1 MEFERGKSTPM
12 NLADLQIAVNE
23 IKVAVND
30 AVTTAAYGG
39 NNFVNGLEAKTALIR
54 SVTLIQRIHE
64 LTKRSL
70 HVELERRGIPHQI
83 HPPLGL
89 TSPEMDVWGLLKK
102 KKQDIVVLIGGSQ
115 HTREEITE
123 GPLLGDFDGLGIAA
137 TRSAIVIGARSQ
149 LSSVDKNFDT
159 LMERAFAET
168 MNLRLRHPYLV
179 MGEAYLLAV
188 KDYDEQAMKRNQ
200 IAWKPR
206 FTNIERYI
214 SIFNGIS
221 HRSDHEDIR
230 QAFKYER
237 SALLLVD
244 FSQNPPKIY
253 TTKEELQAD
262 GIVSQTFTGDYR
274 GLSPCNFAADIL
286 DKYAERHAS

>member
-1 MEFERGKSTPM
+1 M
-12 NLADLQIAVNE
+12 NLTDLQIAVNE
-23 IKVAVND
+23 IKVAVDD
-30 AVTTAAYGG
+30 AVTTASYGG
-39 NNFVNGLEAKTALIR
+39 NDFTNGLEAKTALIR

-70 HVELERRGIPHQI
+70 HVELERRRIPHEI

-89 TSPEMDVWGLLKK
+89 PTPEMDVWGLLKK
-102 KKQDIVVLIGGSQ
+102 KKQDVVVLIGGARPSRDQ
-115 HTREEITE
+115 ITE
-123 GPLLGDFDGLGIAA
+123 GPLLGEYDELGIAA
-137 TRSAIVIGARSQ
+137 TKSAIVIGVRSQ

-179 MGEAYLLAV
+179 MGEVYLLAV

-206 FTNIERYI
+206 FTNIERFI

-221 HRSDHEDIR
+221 HRVDHEDIR
-230 QAFKYER
+230 QSFKYER

-262 GIVSQTFTGDYR
+262 GIVSQTFAGDYR

>member
-1 MEFERGKSTPM
+1 M
-12 NLADLQIAVNE
+12 NLTDLQIAVNE
-23 IKVAVND
+23 IKVALED
-30 AVTTAAYGG
+30 AVTTASYGG
-39 NNFVNGLEAKTALIR
+39 NDFTNGLEAKTALIR

-70 HVELERRGIPHQI
+70 HVELERRQI
-83 HPPLGL
+83 SHKIFPPLGFS
-89 TSPEMDVWGLLKK
+89 TPEMDVWGLLKK
-102 KKQDIVVLIGGSQ
+102 KKQDVVVLIGD
-115 HTREEITE
+115 TRPERELITE
-123 GPLLGDFDGLGIAA
+123 GPLLDGFDELGIAA
-137 TRSAIVIGARSQ
+137 TKSAIVIGVRSQ

-179 MGEAYLLAV
+179 MGEVYLLAV

-200 IAWKPR
+200 IAWKSR
-206 FTNIERYI
+206 FTNIERFI

-221 HRSDHEDIR
+221 HRTDHEDIR
-230 QAFKYER
+230 ESFKYER

-262 GIVSQTFTGDYR
+262 GIVSQNFAGDYR

>member
-1 MEFERGKSTPM
+1 M
-12 NLADLQIAVNE
+12 NLKDLQVAVNE

-30 AVTTAAYGG
+30 AVTTASYGG
-39 NNFVNGLEAKTALIR
+39 NDFTNGLEAKTALIR

-70 HVELERRGIPHQI
+70 HVELKRRRILHKI

-89 TSPEMDVWGLLKK
+89 PTPEMNVWGLLKK
-102 KKQDIVVLIGGSQ
+102 KKQDVVVLIGGAQPSPEQ
-115 HTREEITE
+115 ITE
-123 GPLLGDFDGLGIAA
+123 GPLLGEIDALGTAA
-137 TRSAIVIGARSQ
+137 TKSAIVIGVRSQ

-179 MGEAYLLAV
+179 MGEVYLLAV
-188 KDYDEQAMKRNQ
+188 KDYDEQAMKRNK

-221 HRSDHEDIR
+221 HRADHEDIR
-230 QAFKYER
+230 QSFKYER

-253 TTKEELQAD
+253 TTKKELQAD
-262 GIVSQTFTGDYR
+262 GIVSKTFSGDYN
-274 GLSPCNFAADIL
+274 GLSPRNFAADIL
-286 DKYAERHAS
+286 DKYAERHSS

>member
-1 MEFERGKSTPM
+1 M
-12 NLADLQIAVNE
+12 NLTDLQIAVNE
-23 IKVAVND
+23 IKVAVDD
-30 AVTTAAYGG
+30 AVTTASYGG
-39 NNFVNGLEAKTALIR
+39 NDFTNGLEAKTALIR

-70 HVELERRGIPHQI
+70 HVELERRGIAHQI

-89 TSPEMDVWGLLKK
+89 PTPEMDVWGLLKK
-102 KKQDIVVLIGGSQ
+102 KKQDVVVLIGGARPSRDQ
-115 HTREEITE
+115 ITE
-123 GPLLGDFDGLGIAA
+123 GPLLGEYDELGIAA
-137 TRSAIVIGARSQ
+137 TKSAIVIGVRSQ

-179 MGEAYLLAV
+179 MGEVYLLAV

-206 FTNIERYI
+206 FTNIERFI

-221 HRSDHEDIR
+221 HRVDHEDIR
-230 QAFKYER
+230 QSFKYER

-262 GIVSQTFTGDYR
+262 GIVSQTFAGDYR

>member
-1 MEFERGKSTPM
+1 M
-12 NLADLQIAVNE
+12 NLTNLQIAVNE

-30 AVTTAAYGG
+30 AVTTASYGG
-39 NNFVNGLEAKTALIR
+39 NDFANGLEAKTALIR

-89 TSPEMDVWGLLKK
+89 PTPEMDVWGLLKK
-102 KKQDIVVLIGGSQ
+102 KKQDVVVLIGGARPSRDQ
-115 HTREEITE
+115 ITE
-123 GPLLGDFDGLGIAA
+123 GPLLGEFDELGTAA
-137 TRSAIVIGARSQ
+137 TRSAIVIGVRSQ

-179 MGEAYLLAV
+179 MGEVYLLAV

-200 IAWKPR
+200 IAWKRR
-206 FTNIERYI
+206 FTNIERFI

-221 HRSDHEDIR
+221 HRVDREDIR
-230 QAFKYER
+230 QSFKYER

-253 TTKEELQAD
+253 TTKEELQGD
-262 GIVSQTFTGDYR
+262 GIVSQTFAGDYR

-286 DKYAERHAS
+286 DKYAERHAL

>member
-1 MEFERGKSTPM
+1 M
-12 NLADLQIAVNE
+12 NLTDLQIAVNE
-23 IKVAVND
+23 IKVALED
-30 AVTTAAYGG
+30 AVTTASYGG
-39 NNFVNGLEAKTALIR
+39 NDFTNGLEAKTALIR

-70 HVELERRGIPHQI
+70 HVELERRQI
-83 HPPLGL
+83 SHKIFPPLGFS
-89 TSPEMDVWGLLKK
+89 TPEMDVWGLLKK
-102 KKQDIVVLIGGSQ
+102 KKQDVVVLIGD
-115 HTREEITE
+115 TRPERELITE
-123 GPLLGDFDGLGIAA
+123 GPLLDGFDELGIAA
-137 TRSAIVIGARSQ
+137 TKSAIVIGVRSQ

-179 MGEAYLLAV
+179 MGEVYLLAV

-200 IAWKPR
+200 IAWKSR
-206 FTNIERYI
+206 FTNIERFI

-221 HRSDHEDIR
+221 HRTDHEDIR
-230 QAFKYER
+230 ESFKYER

-244 FSQNPPKIY
+244 FSQNPTKIY

-262 GIVSQTFTGDYR
+262 GIVSQNFAGDYR